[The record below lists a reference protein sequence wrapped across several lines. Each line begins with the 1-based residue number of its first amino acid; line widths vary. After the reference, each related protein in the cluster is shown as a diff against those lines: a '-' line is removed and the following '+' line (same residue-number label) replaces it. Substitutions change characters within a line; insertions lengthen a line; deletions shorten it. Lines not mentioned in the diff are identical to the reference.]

1 MMKLQDRVAIIF
13 GGTSGLKDVELSSML
28 ARKRRK
34 WQDPAVPLM

>member
-28 ARKRRK
+28 APKPRK
-34 WQDPAVPLM
+34 WQAQVVPLT